1 MALDCYHNFVSA
13 QYHENQWIEFHHFFQ
28 FYAFIF
34 AISRLELLPVTLL
47 KFVTE
52 LWPLIDGFYNM
63 KSATAAL

>member
-1 MALDCYHNFVSA
+1 MEF
-13 QYHENQWIEFHHFFQ
+13 NQIFFK
-28 FYAFIF
+28 FYAFIL
-34 AISRLELLPVTLL
+34 ASSSLGLLPVTLF